1 VAVGGGMGA
10 ILIRPLLA
18 RDPDRE
24 IESVIKITDHDPR
37 RAWIQMDEYVP
48 TETVRRHLLDVL
60 EVLLETRR
68 GAAERVCIWV
78 SGFFGSGKSHF
89 LKVLGYLL
97 EDRELID
104 PDERRHSSQ
113 EFLAHKLGEEF
124 TNLLPHLRGG
134 FKTKVLYI
142 NLLDRDP
149 QDPNRPTISRLV
161 YRHLLESQGLSTE
174 FWVARWEQD
183 LRERGKWDE
192 FRKWV
197 QGTYGRAW
205 EKQRELHPEAVLG
218 RALPVLL
225 SELYA
230 DDAQAE
236 RAIADSKVRFERV
249 EPAQVV
255 EALVE
260 EARRNS
266 EAAGRVVV
274 LLDEV
279 GLYIGDDVDRL
290 TDLNRFAE
298 LVVERGQN
306 RILLIATAQEAI
318 TDLVP
323 RLTRDQQML
332 SWLRDRFRLQ
342 PQLLPTEVEHV
353 IGQRLLQKTLEGERR
368 VRELFRQ
375 NEGALR
381 ENLALRT
388 GWIEDQFVQQYPCP
402 PYAVEVVQ
410 DVLGAMRGSVE
421 EMRRLSGS
429 ERSMLKLVHAILR
442 GEGGVTRGADQ
453 PLGWIVGMDLFF
465 DAVKADLAAVR
476 SDQVRALEDIERA
489 GQGGSELSPG
499 RVAKALF
506 LLQQVG
512 DRYPC
517 TPSNLASALT
527 DHVRSDA
534 RQRTEQVAGVLQELK
549 LRGWVAE
556 TEGGRFRLL
565 TPAEHSLEEEVH
577 RNLPY
582 PSEVKQ
588 AATRLLRDMLRDFRY
603 EHGQI
608 RRRLPVTVEI
618 DGDAPTERVP
628 LHVCLFTPLS
638 EIRPEDVR
646 ERSIRAPKAIYWV
659 AAASRELGGTL
670 ERALALKK
678 SLDQWGHRP
687 SFEGSEGYR
696 EHLERECRE
705 AFDRRL
711 PDQMRQ
717 AFLQGRVFVAGVE
730 ASASGASINE
740 VLQHHLRDLARELY
754 TEFIDRL
761 PRRDED
767 CEEILRWRAG
777 GSLPDI
783 YRELG
788 LVTADQQI
796 VRDAQP
802 LSLVRAELQRQREC
816 LGDALVQAF
825 EAPPFGW
832 DPRLVRLLV
841 ATLFKMG
848 MVRIRFQGR
857 QITDAADPG
866 ARTVFLRD
874 REFRGA
880 VFELLPEVDWRRASE
895 FVSRVFGVP
904 APDTFEAT
912 AEAVRRQADDWKQ
925 RAELVKVRTR
935 DNRLPDAFVRACE
948 EAVRVLTNLAQRAD
962 PNERLRYFLECA
974 EALEGRMAL
983 VRNLEQF
990 PFEEYRRVREFAQA
1004 ASGWA
1009 GGLQGEATRRWQ
1021 HLTGGLQA
1029 VDLPGRWPD
1038 LRNEFAALVGRY
1050 REDYT
1055 ARHREFMTAVE
1066 EAVQV
1071 LRQHEAFQHSPQQAE
1086 EALGGLVARLCTGS
1100 GEPGEEYVCPECGR
1114 RYEGLVPT
1122 LVAAEWDRV
1131 ERALDALLPSPPRRE
1146 DIEPLHIDRTIAGEQ
1161 DVDAV
1166 ALELRRYL
1174 RRARRN
1180 VRLTLEARPE

>member
-1 VAVGGGMGA
+1 
-10 ILIRPLLA
+10 
-18 RDPDRE
+18 
-24 IESVIKITDHDPR
+24 
-37 RAWIQMDEYVP
+37 MDEYVP
-48 TETVRRHLLDVL
+48 TETVCRYLRDVL

-104 PDERRHSSQ
+104 PDGSRHSSQ
-113 EFLAHKLGEEF
+113 EFLARKLGQEF
-124 TNLLPHLRGG
+124 TNLLPLLRRE
-134 FKTKVLYI
+134 FKAKVLYI

-161 YRHLLESQGLSTE
+161 YRQLLESQGLSTE

-183 LRERGKWDE
+183 LRDRGKWDE
-192 FRKWV
+192 FRAWV
-197 QGTYGRAW
+197 QGKYSRAW
-205 EKQRELHPEAVLG
+205 EEERDLHPEAVLR

-225 SELYA
+225 PELYA
-230 DDAQAE
+230 EEAQAE
-236 RAIADSKVRFERV
+236 RAIADSKARFERV
-249 EPAQVV
+249 EPPQAV

-260 EARRNS
+260 EAKRTGG
-266 EAAGRVVV
+266 AAGRVVV

-290 TDLNRFAE
+290 TDLNRLAE

-306 RILLIATAQEAI
+306 RVLLIVTAQEAI

-323 RLTRDQQML
+323 RLTRDRQRL
-332 SWLRDRFRLQ
+332 SWLQDRFRLRL
-342 PQLLPTEVEHV
+342 QLLPTEVEQV
-353 IGQRLLQKTLEGERR
+353 IGQRLLQKTPEGERR
-368 VRELFRQ
+368 VRELCRQ

-388 GWIEDQFVQQYPCP
+388 GWTEDQFVQQYPCP
-402 PYAVEVVQ
+402 PYAVQVVQ
-410 DVLGAMRGSVE
+410 DVLSAMRGTVE

-429 ERSMLKLVHAILR
+429 ERSMLKLVHGVLR
-442 GEGGVTRGADQ
+442 GEGGITPGADR

-465 DAVKADLAAVR
+465 DAVKADLVAVR
-476 SDQVRALEDIERA
+476 SDQVRALEEIERI
-489 GQGGSELSPG
+489 GQGGDELSPG

-512 DRYPC
+512 ERYPC
-517 TPSNLASALT
+517 TPSTLASALT
-527 DHVRSDA
+527 DHVRSDS
-534 RQRTEQVAGVLQELK
+534 RQRTEQVAGVLQGLK

-582 PSEVKQ
+582 PSEVKEE
-588 AATRLLRDMLRDFRY
+588 AARRLRDMLRDFRY
-603 EHGQI
+603 EHGRI
-608 RRRLPVTVEI
+608 RRRLAVTVEV
-618 DGDAPTERVP
+618 DGGAPRERAP

-638 EIRPEDVR
+638 EIGPEDVR
-646 ERSIRAPKAIYWV
+646 ERSIRDPKAVYWV
-659 AAASRELGGTL
+659 AAASGELSGTL

-678 SLDQWGHRP
+678 SLEQWAHRP
-687 SFEGSEGYR
+687 TFEGSEGYR
-696 EHLERECRE
+696 EQLEREYRE
-705 AFDRRL
+705 AVEKRI

-717 AFLQGRVFVAGVE
+717 AFLQGRVFVGGVE
-730 ASASGASINE
+730 AGPSGASIEE
-740 VLQHHLRDLARELY
+740 VLQIHLLELARGLY

-761 PRRDED
+761 PRRDEECGD
-767 CEEILRWRAG
+767 ILRWRAG

-783 YRELG
+783 YGQLD
-788 LVTADQQI
+788 LITADQQI
-796 VRDAQP
+796 LRDARP
-802 LSLVRAELQRQREC
+802 LSPVWAELQRRREC
-816 LGDALVQAF
+816 SGDALVKAF

-848 MVRIRFQGR
+848 MVRIRLQGR
-857 QITDAADPG
+857 QITDASDLSAG
-866 ARTVFLRD
+866 TVFIRD

-880 VFELLPEVDWRRASE
+880 VFERLPEVDWRRASE
-895 FVSRVFGVP
+895 SVSRVFGVP
-904 APDTFEAT
+904 GPDTFEAT
-912 AEAVRRQADDWKQ
+912 AEAVRRQADEWKR
-925 RAELVKVRTR
+925 RAELVSVRAG
-935 DNRLPDAFVRACE
+935 DNRLPDAFVRTCE
-948 EAVRVLTNLAQRAD
+948 QAVWVLGELAGRAD
-962 PNERLRYFLECA
+962 PNERLRHFLECA
-974 EALEGRMAL
+974 ETLESRMAL

-990 PFEEYRRVREFAQA
+990 PFEEYRRVREFVQVV
-1004 ASGWA
+1004 SGWA
-1009 GGLQGEATRRWQ
+1009 GDLQGEATRRWQ

-1029 VDLPGRWPD
+1029 EDLPGRWPE

-1055 ARHREFMTAVE
+1055 ARHREFMRAVE

-1071 LRQHEAFQHSPQQAE
+1071 LRRHEAFRHSPQQAE
-1086 EALGGLVARLCTGS
+1086 EVLSGLVALRCTGP
-1100 GEPGEEYVCPECGR
+1100 GEPGEEYVCPGCR
-1114 RYEGLVPT
+1114 RRHESLVPS
-1122 LVAAEWDRV
+1122 LVAAEQDRV
-1131 ERALDALLPSPPRRE
+1131 ERALEALLPPPPRPE
-1146 DIEPLHIDRTIAGEQ
+1146 DVEPFHITRTIAGEQ

-1174 RRARRN
+1174 RRAGRN

>member
-1 VAVGGGMGA
+1 MEA
-10 ILIRPLLA
+10 IAIRSLLA
-18 RDPDRE
+18 RDPERE

-37 RAWIQMDEYVP
+37 RDWMQMDEYVP
-48 TETVRRHLLDVL
+48 TETVRRNLREVL

-68 GAAERVCIWV
+68 GAAERVCVWV

-104 PDERRHSSQ
+104 PDGSRHSSQ
-113 EFLAHKLGEEF
+113 EFLARKLGQEF
-124 TNLLPHLRGG
+124 TNLLPLLRGE

-161 YRHLLESQGLSTE
+161 CRHLLESQGLSTE

-183 LRERGKWDE
+183 LQRLGKWDA
-192 FRKWV
+192 FRAWV
-197 QGTYGRAW
+197 QETFGRAW
-205 EKQRELHPEAVLG
+205 EEERDLHPEAVLR
-218 RALPVLL
+218 RALPTLL
-225 SELYA
+225 PELY
-230 DDAQAE
+230 DDETQAE
-236 RAIADSKVRFERV
+236 RAIADSKIRFGRV
-249 EPAQVV
+249 EPDQVV
-255 EALVE
+255 KALVK
-260 EARRNS
+260 EARRIG

-290 TDLNRFAE
+290 TDLNRLAE

-306 RILLIATAQEAI
+306 RVLLIATAQEAI

-323 RLTRDQQML
+323 RLTRDRQIL
-332 SWLRDRFRLQ
+332 SWLQDRFRLRL
-342 PQLLPTEVEHV
+342 QLLPTEVEQV
-353 IGQRLLQKTLEGERR
+353 IGRRLLQKTPEGERQ
-368 VRELFRQ
+368 VRELYRQ

-381 ENLALRT
+381 ENLALRP
-388 GWIEDQFVQQYPCP
+388 GWTEDQFVQQYPCP
-402 PYAVEVVQ
+402 PYAVQVVQ
-410 DVLGAMRGSVE
+410 DVLSAMRGSVE

-442 GEGGVTRGADQ
+442 GEGGIRPGADQ

-465 DAVKADLAAVR
+465 DAVKADLTAVR
-476 SDQVRALEDIERA
+476 SDQVRALEEIERLE
-489 GQGGSELSPG
+489 GGENAFPPG

-506 LLQQVG
+506 LLQQIG
-512 DRYPC
+512 SRYPC

-534 RQRTEQVAGVLQELK
+534 RQRTEQVEGVLQELK
-549 LRGWVAE
+549 LRGWVAA
-556 TEGGRFRLL
+556 TEGGGFRLL
-565 TPAEHSLEEEVH
+565 TPAEHSLEEEIH

-582 PSEVKQ
+582 PSEVKEE
-588 AATRLLRDMLRDFRY
+588 AARLLREMLRDFRY
-603 EHGQI
+603 EHGQT
-608 RRRLPVTVEI
+608 RRRLKVTIEV
-618 DGDAPTERVP
+618 DGDAPAERAP

-638 EIRPEDVR
+638 EIGPEDVR
-646 ERSIRAPKAIYWV
+646 ERSIRDPKAVYWV
-659 AAASRELGGTL
+659 AAASGELSGTL
-670 ERALALKK
+670 ERALAVKK
-678 SLDQWGHRP
+678 SLEQWAHRP
-687 SFEGSEGYR
+687 TFEGSEGYR
-696 EHLERECRE
+696 EQLEWEYRE
-705 AFDRRL
+705 AVAKRI

-717 AFLQGRVFVAGVE
+717 AFLQGRVFVGGVE
-730 ASASGASINE
+730 TDPSGADINE
-740 VLQHHLRDLARELY
+740 VLQRHLRDLARELY

-767 CEEILRWRAG
+767 CGEILRWRAG

-788 LVTADQQI
+788 LITADQQI
-796 VRDAQP
+796 LRDARP
-802 LSLVRAELQRQREC
+802 LSQVRAELQRRGEC
-816 LGDALVQAF
+816 LGDALVKAF

-857 QITDAADPG
+857 QITDATDPG
-866 ARTVFLRD
+866 ARTVFVRD
-874 REFRGA
+874 REFRA
-880 VFELLPEVDWRRASE
+880 AAFELLPEVDWRRASE

-912 AEAVRRQADDWKQ
+912 AEAVRRQADEWKQ
-925 RAELVKVRTR
+925 QAEMVKVRAG
-935 DNRLPDAFVRACE
+935 DNRLPDTFVRACE
-948 EAVRVLTNLAQRAD
+948 QAVRVLGELVGRAD
-962 PNERLRYFLECA
+962 PNERLWYFLESA
-974 EALEGRMAL
+974 ETLESRVAL
-983 VRNLEQF
+983 VRKLEQF
-990 PFEEYRRVREFAQA
+990 PFEEYRRVREFVQVG
-1004 ASGWA
+1004 SGWA
-1009 GGLQGEATRRWQ
+1009 GGAQGEATRRWQ

-1029 VDLPGRWPD
+1029 DDLLDRWPE
-1038 LRNEFAALVGRY
+1038 LRNEFAALLGRY

-1055 ARHREFMTAVE
+1055 ARHREFMGAVE

-1071 LRQHEAFQHSPQQAE
+1071 LRRHEAFQHDPRQAE
-1086 EALGGLVARLCTGS
+1086 EILSGLVACTGS
-1100 GEPGEEYVCPECGR
+1100 GEPGEEYVCPGCRR
-1114 RYEGLVPT
+1114 RYEGLVST
-1122 LVAAEWDRV
+1122 LVAAERDRI
-1131 ERALDALLPSPPRRE
+1131 ERALEALLPQPPFPE
-1146 DIEPLHIDRTIAGEQ
+1146 DTVEPLHIDRTIAAEQ

-1166 ALELRRYL
+1166 ATELRRYL